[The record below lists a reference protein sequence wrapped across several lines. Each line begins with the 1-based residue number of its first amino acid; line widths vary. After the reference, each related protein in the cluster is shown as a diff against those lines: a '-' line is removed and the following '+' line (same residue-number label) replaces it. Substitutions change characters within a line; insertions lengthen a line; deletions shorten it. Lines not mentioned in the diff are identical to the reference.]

1 MAKLTNLEIFR
12 YASEKLD
19 KSNSPDIQK
28 LAFVWM
34 YEESRLEW
42 LRLKVKD
49 FEVTELQ
56 RSDAR
61 AFIRDKDFG
70 DVRQVNITDDLNI
83 AFVLGVWADFD
94 FQCGAQITT
103 YTRPIVP
110 FTVDEGIESLS
121 DPFNQPDDEFPRYI
135 ERRNDAGLY
144 FDILSTN
151 TPKGVSVYYVKKPK
165 PYALLTEP
173 NGFTEEDQAQQ
184 YDIID
189 MVVMKYSLSIE
200 DYNKWQATGQ
210 EVQNNG

>member
-12 YASEKLD
+12 YASEKID

-34 YEESRLEW
+34 YEEARLEW

-61 AFIRDKDFG
+61 AFIRDRDFG
-70 DVRQVNITDDLNI
+70 DVKQVRITDNLNI

-94 FQCGAQITT
+94 FQCGAQVTT
-103 YTRPIVP
+103 YTRPIMP
-110 FTVDEGIESLS
+110 FTIDEGVESLT

-135 ERRNDAGLY
+135 ERRDDLGLY

-151 TPKGVSVYYVKKPK
+151 VPKGVSVFYVKKPNH
-165 PYALLTEP
+165 YALLEDPT
-173 NGFTEEDQAQQ
+173 GFTEEDQPQQ

-189 MVVMKYSLSIE
+189 MAVMKYELSIE
-200 DYNKWQATGQ
+200 NFNKYQGSAQ
-210 EVQNNG
+210 EVNSNG